1 MHVGAISVNA
11 DDAVCKDLERF
22 GELLG
27 LCFQIK
33 DDIFDYYEDEQVGKP
48 TGNDIREGKIT
59 LPLLY
64 AITRNSGEE
73 NARMRMLLE
82 KDVLDTED
90 IDALIGYAKDNG
102 GIAYAQER
110 MQQLRD
116 EAADALKNFAD
127 NESKC
132 ALITLLDYTISRRK

>member
-1 MHVGAISVNA
+1 M
-11 DDAVCKDLERF
+11 
-22 GELLG
+22 
-27 LCFQIK
+27 
-33 DDIFDYYEDEQVGKP
+33 
-48 TGNDIREGKIT
+48 
-59 LPLLY
+59 PLLY

-116 EAADALKNFAD
+116 EAAEALKNFAD